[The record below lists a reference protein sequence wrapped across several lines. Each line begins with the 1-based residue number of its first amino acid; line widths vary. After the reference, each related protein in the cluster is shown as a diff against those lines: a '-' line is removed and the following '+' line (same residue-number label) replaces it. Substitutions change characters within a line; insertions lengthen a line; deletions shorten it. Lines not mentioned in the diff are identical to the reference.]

1 MPTTTLAPSGA
12 APPGLPADRRLRL
25 VSSDHLA
32 VPPSDPAR
40 GLLRRARRRPLLT
53 ASQEVELAQQIEAG
67 LMAEHR
73 LADEPAD
80 PALVAE
86 LHEIAAAGRDAK
98 QRMILANLRLV
109 AAIAQAYRG
118 RGLETEDL
126 VQEGAIGLIR
136 AVEMFDYTVGTK
148 FSSYGT
154 WWIRR
159 AMQRAIAER
168 GRTIRVPVHVGEELD
183 RLHAVAGPNRLS
195 AATVAEELGVTEE
208 RVRHLQRID
217 EVPISL
223 DGFVAAGPGDEADPP
238 YEPLAAVLHDEAD
251 PGVEDAVEAA
261 QRRAALGAALA
272 GLAEQEA
279 TVLRLR
285 FGLGAE
291 HPQRLPEVA
300 LATGLTPARVRQI
313 EVRALGKL
321 RHPSRSH
328 RLLA

>member
-1 MPTTTLAPSGA
+1 MPTNMPATSAQ
-12 APPGLPADRRLRL
+12 APPAPLAERRLRL
-25 VSSDHLA
+25 VGGDLQA
-32 VPPSDPAR
+32 PRPSAPAR
-40 GLLRRARRRPLLT
+40 HLLQHARRHPLLT
-53 ASQEVELAQQIEAG
+53 AAQEVELAQQIEAG

-73 LADEPAD
+73 LAGHPAD
-80 PALVAE
+80 EALAAQ
-86 LHEIAAAGRDAK
+86 LHEVAAAGREAK

-118 RGLETEDL
+118 RGLELEDL
-126 VQEGAIGLIR
+126 VQEGTIGLIR

-183 RLHAVAGPNRLS
+183 RLHAATGSSRPS
-195 AATVAEELGVTEE
+195 AATVAEELGVSEE
-208 RVRHLQRID
+208 RIRHLQRID
-217 EVPISL
+217 EAPISL
-223 DGFVAAGPGDEADPP
+223 DGFVAAAPEDEGDPP

-251 PGVEDAVEAA
+251 PAVEESVAAA
-261 QRRAALGAALA
+261 QQRAALGAALA
-272 GLAEQEA
+272 GMPEQEA
-279 TVLRLR
+279 AVLRLR
-285 FGLGAE
+285 FGIGTGR
-291 HPQRLPEVA
+291 PQRLQEVA
-300 LATGLTPARVRQI
+300 LATGLTAARVRQI
-313 EVRALGKL
+313 EIRALGKL